1 MNTEY
6 KDLLKIYSYRR
17 QHDSQGEIQ
26 FAKDYLDFTTP
37 IKDSTGE
44 IIAYKYENAKKS
56 KNNILWTAH
65 IDTVHYNAPDKV
77 YQEVFLSED
86 GHTARVTKTAPTKN
100 NYDPRTVKQASETN
114 TCLGAD
120 DGTGVWLLL
129 QMIKANVHGTY
140 IFFRGEEQGCIG
152 SKALA
157 EEQEEY
163 LKQFTHAIAFDRMGT
178 TDVITKQSYSTC
190 ASDKFAKAFATA
202 TKSPHIALKP
212 CPNGVYTDTAE
223 FPHLIPECTNISVGY
238 INQHSDRETQDLK
251 FLINLR
257 DSIIKVDWAT
267 VDLPA
272 TRKPEAKDVYGF
284 SNTWG
289 NAVNDDWS
297 KGLYSNA
304 VEEVLWEAY
313 DIAKMSDTQL
323 EKHLAGMTA
332 LELRDTLQSLAESYV
347 DLHEMYESDLNM

>member
-26 FAKDYLDFTTP
+26 FVKDYLGFTTP

-44 IIAYKYENAKKS
+44 IIAYKYDNAKKS

-86 GHTARVTKTAPTKN
+86 GHTARVTKTAPTIAPTRN
-100 NYDPRTVKQASETN
+100 NFDLGTIKQASKTN

-163 LKQFTHAIAFDRMGT
+163 LKQFTRAIAFDRMGT

-272 TRKPEAKDVYGF
+272 TRKPEAKDIYDFG
-284 SNTWG
+284 NTWS
-289 NAVNDDWS
+289 N
-297 KGLYSNA
+297 GLYSSA
-304 VEEVLWEAY
+304 VADVLWEAY
-313 DIAKMSDTQL
+313 DIAKMSNTQL
-323 EKHLAGMTA
+323 EKHLAGMSA